1 MIIVAYSGSR
11 FANWRI
17 AEKGRVITG
26 FKTSGINPFQN
37 DERSILQLLHSNS
50 YFINYAERIKR
61 IYFFGAGVTTK
72 AKAAKISNSF
82 SLFFKNA
89 KVYAYLDMQ
98 AAAIATCNDHEGIV
112 GIIGSGSNAAYYN
125 GKKLEKNNFGLGY
138 ILADEGSTTWL
149 GKQLVTAFIIET
161 MPKELSKKFYSKYSL
176 DKKQIM
182 ERVYRQANP
191 TLFLSSF
198 ADFVL
203 ENREHV
209 FISNLIEEG
218 FSKFFEKYL
227 VPLKKK
233 HPNALINFSGSI
245 AADYEE
251 LLRKSANKYKMEIG
265 IIIREPIHNLVNYYI
280 NKNK

>member
-17 AEKGRVITG
+17 AEKGKVITG
-26 FKTSGINPFQN
+26 FKTAGINPLQN
-37 DERSILQLLHSNS
+37 NERYILELLHSNN

-61 IYFFGAGVTTK
+61 IYFFGPGIINK
-72 AKAAKISNSF
+72 EKAAMVSKSL

-98 AAAIATCNDHEGIV
+98 AAAIATCSDNEGII
-112 GIIGSGSNAAYYN
+112 GIVGSGSNMAYYT
-125 GKKLEKNNFGLGY
+125 GKKIKKNNYGLGY
-138 ILADEGSTTWL
+138 ILADEGSAIWL
-149 GKQLVTAFIIET
+149 GKKLLTAFVIGT
-161 MPKELSKKFYSKYSL
+161 MPEELSAKFYSRYSL
-176 DKKQIM
+176 DRKQIM

-198 ADFVL
+198 SDFIM
-203 ENREHV
+203 ENREHS
-209 FISNLIEEG
+209 FIIQLIEEG
-218 FSKFFEKYL
+218 FSLLFEKNF

-233 HPNALINFSGSI
+233 YPNVPINFSGSI
-245 AADYEE
+245 ASDYEE
-251 LLRKSANKYKMEIG
+251 TLRKVAHQYKMEIG
-265 IIIREPIHNLVNYYI
+265 VVLREPIHNLLNYYI

>member
-11 FANWRI
+11 YANWRI

-26 FKTSGINPFQN
+26 FKTAGINPFQN

-61 IYFFGAGVTTK
+61 IYFFGAGIATK
-72 AKAAKISNSF
+72 AKAAKISNSL

-98 AAAIATCNDHEGIV
+98 AAAIATFNDNEGIV

-138 ILADEGSTTWL
+138 ILADEGAATWL
-149 GKQLVTAFIIET
+149 GKHLLTTFIIET

-176 DKKQIM
+176 DKKQVM

-191 TLFLSSF
+191 ALFLSSF
-198 ADFVL
+198 ADFIL
-203 ENREHV
+203 ENREHS
-209 FISNLIEEG
+209 FIIRLIEEG
-218 FSKFFEKYL
+218 FSQFFENNL
-227 VPLKKK
+227 VSLKAK

-245 AADYEE
+245 ASDYEE
-251 LLRKSANKYKMEIG
+251 ILRKIANKYEMEIG
-265 IIIREPIHNLVNYYI
+265 VVIREPIHNLLNYYI

>member
-17 AEKGRVITG
+17 AEKGRVLTG
-26 FKTSGINPFQN
+26 FKTAGINPFQN

-61 IYFFGAGVTTK
+61 IYFFGAGIATK
-72 AKAAKISNSF
+72 VEAAKISNSL

-98 AAAIATCNDHEGIV
+98 GAAIATFNDNDGIV
-112 GIIGSGSNAAYYN
+112 GIIGSGSNSAYYN

-138 ILADEGSTTWL
+138 ILADYGSATWL
-149 GKQLVTAFIIET
+149 GKQLLSTFIIET
-161 MPKELSKKFYSKYSL
+161 MPKELSKKFFSKYSL

-191 TLFLSSF
+191 ALFLSSF
-198 ADFVL
+198 ADFIL
-203 ENREHV
+203 ENRENP
-209 FISNLIEEG
+209 FIVDLIQEG
-218 FSKFFEKYL
+218 FSQFFENNL
-227 VPLKKK
+227 VSLKRK
-233 HPNALINFSGSI
+233 HPDALINFSGSI
-245 AADYEE
+245 ASDYEE
-251 LLRKSANKYKMEIG
+251 ILRNIASKYKMEIG
-265 IIIREPIHNLVNYYI
+265 VVIREPIHNLLNYYI